1 MIFRYHE
8 HRVVDD
14 VPNCQTI
21 KEYKCELVTKGYTKE
36 EECKE
41 WPVQKCTVTSEL
53 VKKVTPETSCHK
65 EPKPFSPPGLILNF
79 KLVGAL
85 TFYHIHTVTRT
96 HRTATENPTTK
107 GKRKETRK
115 KIEESHCRFIGM
127 NFFSFQFPVS
137 FFCSGLTSTAK
148 GSFSYRP
155 SQTKQNTVQ

>member
-1 MIFRYHE
+1 MLWRYHE

-65 EPKPFSPPGLILNF
+65 EPKELCAPSGCGFVQAPEECYD
-79 KLVGAL
+79 K
-85 TFYHIHTVTRT
+85 
-96 HRTATENPTTK
+96 
-107 GKRKETRK
+107 KETV
-115 KIEESHCRFIGM
+115 IHD
-127 NFFSFQFPVS
+127 VS
-137 FFCSGLTSTAK
+137 LELVRSM
-148 GSFSYRP
+148 
-155 SQTKQNTVQ
+155 